1 MNPAF
6 GLLLGIAFGAVLAT
20 SGLSDPRRIVA
31 MLRLR
36 DLFVLKLL
44 VTALAV
50 GIVGAALLDE
60 AGLAHLKVKPIHV
73 AANLLGGVLFGAGFA
88 IAGYCPG
95 TALAACAEGRRDA
108 PLTVVG
114 GLIGTALFAWSYGT
128 LRPLLVE
135 PWSHGP
141 LTLPEVVGLS
151 RTVVVAAR
159 AAAASI
165 VIAWW
170 LHREGPPPKRDRST
184 PRSFSALRSP
194 QGSGSPLP

>member
-73 AANLLGGVLFGAGFA
+73 AANLLGGVLFRTMDLTH
-88 IAGYCPG
+88 G
-95 TALAACAEGRRDA
+95 TAEAGCWLEPSAAGR
-108 PLTVVG
+108 
-114 GLIGTALFAWSYGT
+114 GLVT
-128 LRPLLVE
+128 R
-135 PWSHGP
+135 
-141 LTLPEVVGLS
+141 
-151 RTVVVAAR
+151 AAR
-159 AAAASI
+159 RIIDWAVEERGVHRVEWHASSANEASI
-165 VIAWW
+165 AVARRLDLIRKIWSVDGGEPTS
-170 LHREGPPPKRDRST
+170 LE
-184 PRSFSALRSP
+184 
-194 QGSGSPLP
+194 